1 MPPKILLL
9 GQSHLSRQNLSNTLL
24 SFFEFIDLPMD
35 FPVDYLDYLGNFS
48 LIVINHDP
56 QNAED
61 GLGKIAHIRNSQLTG
76 APQIPILLIAS
87 QQETSK
93 VLSIFREEF
102 FDFLLWP
109 FEEEVLLQRLENH
122 MGNTVP
128 ASTVQAK
135 KTSTFF
141 DIFSPIKTSASLGIV
156 PATFLQAQKD
166 SEVLDQGLKLQY
178 FGVFTLFYKGKQL
191 VCDLPRKPKLLLAY
205 LLFHYRR
212 PVHRDQIVDWLWPD
226 VDGDSARNSLNNAI
240 CHIRRWIKGAGLQG
254 NILTFKDNLY
264 SINKQ
269 LEIHSDTIAFSQLLQ
284 EAQTKTSHSDQAAD
298 YYHRAFAYYRGRFLE
313 EWMDDSWVQRE
324 SERFRE
330 KYLLAIDKLS
340 ASYFGEEAYEQAISI
355 TQKVLEVEPLHEEAH
370 RRLMQCYL
378 QLGYRDKALRQFE
391 KCKTSL
397 YQHLNIGPGIQ
408 TLRLLEEIQRN

>member
-9 GQSHLSRQNLSNTLL
+9 GKSHLNRENLTNTLL
-24 SFFEFIDLPMD
+24 SFFEFIDLPFD
-35 FPVDYLDYLGNFS
+35 FPSEYLDYLGNFS

-56 QNAED
+56 KNGEN
-61 GLGKIAHIRNSQLTG
+61 GLAKISEIRHSEHIG
-76 APQIPILLIAS
+76 ACQMPLLLIAS
-87 QQETSK
+87 QEGVSE
-93 VLSIFREEF
+93 VLTVFREEF

-122 MGNTVP
+122 VGNTLP
-128 ASTVQAK
+128 TRTVQSR
-135 KTSTFF
+135 KTSSFF
-141 DIFSPIKTSASLGIV
+141 DIFSPLKTPATFGIV
-156 PATFLQAQKD
+156 PASLPGRQK
-166 SEVLDQGLKLQY
+166 ETALPDQGLRLQY
-178 FGVFTLFYKGKQL
+178 FGAFTVFYKGKQL

-212 PVHRDQIVDWLWPD
+212 SIHRDQIIDWLWPD

-240 CHIRRWIKGAGLQG
+240 CHIRRWISGIGLQG

-264 SINKQ
+264 KISSQ
-269 LEIHSDTIAFSQLLQ
+269 LEMHADTVVFSQLLHDGQ
-284 EAQTKTSHSDQAAD
+284 ARAMNSVQAAD
-298 YYHRAFAYYRGRFLE
+298 YFHRAFAYYRGRFLE
-313 EWMDDSWVQRE
+313 EWMDDPWVQRE

-340 ASYFGEEAYEQAISI
+340 GWYFDEGAYEQAISI

-378 QLGYRDKALRQFE
+378 QLGFRDKALRQFE

-397 YQHLNIGPGIQ
+397 YQQLNIGPNVQ
-408 TLRLLEEIQRN
+408 TMRLLEEIQGN